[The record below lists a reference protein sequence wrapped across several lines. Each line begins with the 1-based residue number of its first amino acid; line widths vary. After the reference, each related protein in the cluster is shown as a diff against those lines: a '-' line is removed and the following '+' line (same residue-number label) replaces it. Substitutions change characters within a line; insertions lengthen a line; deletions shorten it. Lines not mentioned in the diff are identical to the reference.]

1 MGRYL
6 LRRLLGMVPTLLG
19 VTLLTFVLFN
29 VLGDSPAVLALG
41 RHATP
46 EAIADYEHLHGLDRP
61 LVVQYASYLGDLLR
75 GDLGFSTEYHE
86 PVAKVLAGGVG
97 VSLALTV
104 PILLVGTAIALLV
117 GLLAAAHA
125 GRRLDRALL
134 GATTALMSVN
144 YVIWVAAGQYFLAYR
159 LGLFPLW
166 GFENWTYL
174 LLPILVGVVSGLG
187 PDVRFYRTV
196 ILEEARRP
204 HVRTAI
210 AKGVS
215 PARVLV
221 LHVLRNALVP
231 VVTNVSLAVPFLF
244 TGSILLES
252 FYGLPGLGGIG
263 LSAVNA
269 SDYATVRAVVLI
281 GALLYQLANLGADL
295 LNAWLDPQA
304 RLA

>member
-6 LRRLLGMVPTLLG
+6 RHRLLQTVPTLLG
-19 VTLLTFVLFN
+19 VTLLTFLLFD
-29 VLGDSPAVLALG
+29 VLGDSPAVRALG
-41 RHATP
+41 RHASA
-46 EAIADYEHLHGLDRP
+46 EAIADYERVHGLDRP
-61 LVVQYASYLGDLLR
+61 LLVQYGRYLLDLLH
-75 GDLGFSTEYHE
+75 GDLGFSTEYRE
-86 PVAKVLAGGVG
+86 PVAKVLADGVG
-97 VSLALTV
+97 VSLSLTV
-104 PILLVGTAIALLV
+104 PILLVGTAVALLV
-117 GLLAAAHA
+117 GLLAAARA
-125 GRRLDRALL
+125 GRFLDRALL

-159 LGLFPLW
+159 WGLFPIW

-174 LLPILVGVVSGLG
+174 LLPVLVGVVSGLG
-187 PDVRFYRTV
+187 SDVRFYRTV
-196 ILEEARRP
+196 ILEETRRP
-204 HVRTAI
+204 HVRTAV
-210 AKGVS
+210 AKGLS

-221 LHVLRNALVP
+221 VHVLRNALVP
-231 VVTNVSLAVPFLF
+231 VVTNVSLSVPFLF

-252 FYGLPGLGGIG
+252 FYGIPGLGGIG

-304 RLA
+304 RLV

>member
-1 MGRYL
+1 
-6 LRRLLGMVPTLLG
+6 
-19 VTLLTFVLFN
+19 
-29 VLGDSPAVLALG
+29 
-41 RHATP
+41 
-46 EAIADYEHLHGLDRP
+46 
-61 LVVQYASYLGDLLR
+61 
-75 GDLGFSTEYHE
+75 
-86 PVAKVLAGGVG
+86 
-97 VSLALTV
+97 
-104 PILLVGTAIALLV
+104 
-117 GLLAAAHA
+117 
-125 GRRLDRALL
+125 
-134 GATTALMSVN
+134 MSVN

-159 LGLFPLW
+159 WGLFPLW

-295 LNAWLDPQA
+295 LDAWLDPQA

>member
-6 LRRLLGMVPTLLG
+6 RHRLLQTVPTLLG
-19 VTLLTFVLFN
+19 VTLLTFLLFD
-29 VLGDSPAVLALG
+29 VLGDSPAVRALG
-41 RHATP
+41 RHASA
-46 EAIADYEHLHGLDRP
+46 EAIADYERVHGLDRP
-61 LVVQYASYLGDLLR
+61 LLVQYGRYLLDLLH
-75 GDLGFSTEYHE
+75 GDLGFSTEYRE
-86 PVAKVLAGGVG
+86 PVAQVLADGVG
-97 VSLALTV
+97 VSLSLTV
-104 PILLVGTAIALLV
+104 PILLVGTAVALLV
-117 GLLAAAHA
+117 GLLAAARA
-125 GRRLDRALL
+125 GRFLDRALL

-159 LGLFPLW
+159 WGLFPIW

-174 LLPILVGVVSGLG
+174 LLPVLVGVVSGLG
-187 PDVRFYRTV
+187 SDVRFYRTV
-196 ILEEARRP
+196 ILEETRRP
-204 HVRTAI
+204 HVRTAV
-210 AKGVS
+210 AKGLS

-221 LHVLRNALVP
+221 VHVLRNALVP
-231 VVTNVSLAVPFLF
+231 VVTNVSLSVPFLF

-252 FYGLPGLGGIG
+252 FYGIPGLGGIG

-304 RLA
+304 RLV